1 MSGSNS
7 PLDCSEAFAVTTAPP
22 EELRGFLL
30 DLLVRRAYR
39 EGDFQLSS
47 GQRSSYYIDCKQ
59 VTLLATGSVAIARLL
74 LPLLLPETAG
84 VAGLTL
90 GADPLVSAALAV
102 AAYEDISLSGSIV
115 RKEPKGHGT
124 RAYVEGP
131 ALPAGARVAV
141 LEDVVTTGNSAL
153 KAVERL
159 AAVGYVVEQV
169 IAIVDRQQGGAALY
183 AARNL
188 KFDALY
194 AISDLQARANAPAHR
209 RFEE

>member
-1 MSGSNS
+1 MSRSTPS
-7 PLDCSEAFAVTTAPP
+7 FDASETFAVATAPL
-22 EELRGFLL
+22 EKLRGFLL
-30 DLLVRRAYR
+30 DLLVERAYR
-39 EGDFQLSS
+39 EGDFQLAS

-59 VTLLATGSVAIARLL
+59 VTLSATGSVAIARLM
-74 LPLLLPETAG
+74 LPLLLPETVG

-102 AAYEDISLSGSIV
+102 AAYEGISLSGSIV

-131 ALPAGARVAV
+131 TLPAGARVAV

-159 AAVGYVVEQV
+159 QAVGYGVEQIV
-169 IAIVDRQQGGAALY
+169 AIVDRQQGGAELYAERGLGFAALY
-183 AARNL
+183 TIPELQKRARTL
-188 KFDALY
+188 G
-194 AISDLQARANAPAHR
+194 AP
-209 RFEE
+209 